1 MDKDCYQIQNYR
13 QNLNYGDQLL
23 NEPYSIVVVFLRTVN
38 LTDAW
43 QLGTESF
50 TKLKAG
56 SIIKMNYSMFALM
69 QIWNLIMC
77 LTLKKTP
84 KNILKIHLE
93 NDQHCYLLYLIE
105 YSVVIMVKKV
115 IKDKYLAMN
124 CSRCLKE
131 QTKLIWFGSGS
142 LSAWDDH
149 AYCKECW
156 KRLFKLLPEKV
167 KKTFSFYQS
176 KKGKK
181 DV

>member
-1 MDKDCYQIQNYR
+1 MVNDCYNIQKY
-13 QNLNYGDQLL
+13 QAKSDCGDRFLK
-23 NEPYSIVVVFLRTVN
+23 EPYSIAVVFLRTVN

-56 SIIKMNYSMFALM
+56 LIIKMKFNTYALL
-69 QIWNLIMC
+69 QICKLIM
-77 LTLKKTP
+77 LLKLKKTP

-115 IKDKYLAMN
+115 TKKKYLAMN

-131 QTKLIWFGSGS
+131 QSKLIWFSSGS
-142 LSAWDDH
+142 SAWDDH

-156 KRLFKLLPEKV
+156 KLLFKLLPEKV
-167 KKTFSFYQS
+167 KKTFAFYQS
-176 KKGKK
+176 QKGDK
-181 DV
+181 

>member
-1 MDKDCYQIQNYR
+1 MDKGCYQIQNYR
-13 QNLNYGDQLL
+13 QNLNYGEQLL
-23 NEPYSIVVVFLRTVN
+23 NEPYSIAVVFLRTVN
-38 LTDAW
+38 LTTAW

-56 SIIKMNYSMFALM
+56 LIIKMKFNTYALL
-69 QIWNLIMC
+69 QICKLIM
-77 LTLKKTP
+77 LLKLKKTP
-84 KNILKIHLE
+84 KNISKIHLE

-115 IKDKYLAMN
+115 TKNKYLAMN

-131 QTKLIWFGSGS
+131 QSKLIWFSSGS
-142 LSAWDDH
+142 SAWDDH

-167 KKTFSFYQS
+167 KKTFAFYQS
-176 KKGKK
+176 QKGDK
-181 DV
+181 

>member
-1 MDKDCYQIQNYR
+1 MDKGCYQIQNYR
-13 QNLNYGDQLL
+13 QNLNYGEQLS

-38 LTDAW
+38 LTTDW

-56 SIIKMNYSMFALM
+56 SIIKMNYNMFAIM
-69 QIWNLIMC
+69 QIWNLITC
-77 LTLKKTP
+77 LKLKKTP
-84 KNILKIHLE
+84 KNILKIRTE

-115 IKDKYLAMN
+115 TKNKYLAMN

-131 QTKLIWFGSGS
+131 KSKLIWFSSGS
-142 LSAWDDH
+142 SAWDDH

-156 KRLFKLLPEKV
+156 KLLFKLLPEKV
-167 KKTFSFYQS
+167 KKTFAFYQS
-176 KKGKK
+176 QKGDK
-181 DV
+181 

>member
-1 MDKDCYQIQNYR
+1 MDKGCYQIQNYR

-23 NEPYSIVVVFLRTVN
+23 NEPYSIAVVFLRTVN
-38 LTDAW
+38 LTDVW

-56 SIIKMNYSMFALM
+56 SIIKMNYNMFAIM
-69 QIWNLIMC
+69 QIWNLITC
-77 LTLKKTP
+77 LKLKKTP
-84 KNILKIHLE
+84 KNILKIRTE

-115 IKDKYLAMN
+115 IKNKYLTMT
-124 CSRCLKE
+124 CSRCIKE
-131 QTKLIWFGSGS
+131 QTKLIWFSSGS
-142 LSAWDDH
+142 STWDDH

-156 KRLFKLLPEKV
+156 KLLFKLLPEKV
-167 KKTFSFYQS
+167 KKTFSFYQL

>member
-1 MDKDCYQIQNYR
+1 MDKGCYQIQNYR
-13 QNLNYGDQLL
+13 QNLNYGEQLL
-23 NEPYSIVVVFLRTVN
+23 NEPYSIAVVFLRTVN
-38 LTDAW
+38 LTTAW

-56 SIIKMNYSMFALM
+56 LIIKMKLNLYVLL
-69 QIWNLIMC
+69 QICKLIM
-77 LTLKKTP
+77 LLKLKKTP
-84 KNILKIHLE
+84 KNISKIHLE

-131 QTKLIWFGSGS
+131 KSKLIWFSSGS
-142 LSAWDDH
+142 SAWDDH

-167 KKTFSFYQS
+167 KKTFAFYQS
-176 KKGKK
+176 QKGDK
-181 DV
+181 